1 MSLVGPFRTI
11 CAGSITS
18 AVRGGPEVTD
28 RGLHAW
34 QPVDAQRTMKVMLA
48 TAEEAGLYWQAM
60 RRVSGISMDKQILA
74 KR

>member
-1 MSLVGPFRTI
+1 
-11 CAGSITS
+11 
-18 AVRGGPEVTD
+18 
-28 RGLHAW
+28 
-34 QPVDAQRTMKVMLA
+34 MKVMLA